1 MIVEVE
7 YRYKLNHGVKQTLKS
22 MEPEFGFNGLG
33 EVVFRR
39 TYSRDN
45 EDWADV
51 VIRVIEG
58 VITIRKNHY
67 YKNGIEWNEKEWD
80 SIAEKMALSMFKME
94 WLPPGRGLWMMGTP
108 FVYERGAMALYNC
121 FDFSTEFWTDR
132 GLKKFS
138 DFNDGDDVTVRG
150 KNKWVNAKV
159 KCFGK
164 DRLWKLIV
172 RKGSEIREIMTTENH
187 RWIVKN
193 KRDGS
198 YYKTNLLVT
207 KELYE
212 NLKLVSFV
220 KRTNHHDLQICGVG
234 IQHGIVFGDGT
245 FRSNVNSCSITLC
258 DNKKELSRYFSTPR
272 KYNNTITG
280 LPSTWKQLPS
290 LDMNKEYLLGFIA
303 GWFATDGYIG
313 KNSCMSI
320 SNKDKDVLQGLRN
333 ILFKLDISTGKIR
346 LSRTE
351 NPFTGEYSPLY
362 SVSIN
367 REYVPE
373 SFFIRD
379 DQRDRLK
386 PCSNCKKMDWRVV
399 SVEPTDRVEDVWC
412 VVEPSQEE
420 FTLECGILTKNC
432 SATDSE
438 KDFIKAAHW
447 GMDCLM
453 NGVGVGFN
461 TNWKGKVSYPNKS
474 EIKKVVIKDSREGW
488 IDSVAT
494 LMRSF
499 VVDPETGR
507 PEQEWFPEFDYSKVR
522 KQGEKI
528 KGFGGTASGP
538 KPLQDLHERIE
549 QYFMNFLS
557 DNPDYTH
564 SRLVADVFNAIGACV
579 VAGNVRRC
587 LPSESMV
594 HTEKGLKPINKVK
607 VGDRVLTMDGY
618 ENVCNVFEQGRQQLV
633 KIVTQDG
640 DFRCTPNHRMAVCS
654 SYDTYEWKEASS
666 LKEGDRLISSRYLTD
681 GVDSVL
687 PTLHYEYS
695 KHSTTCKEIQIPE
708 LDEDIA
714 WLIGL
719 FQGDGYVYPN
729 YKKNGYNA
737 YVSIVGGLNEF
748 DVMYKAKQQLER
760 FGKELHVTLKKRPN
774 ENSYIVHCQ
783 SKQLAWYFDKYIKQ
797 AKKIIRTPEFIFK
810 SKPSIRL
817 AYVAGITDA
826 DGCLKNRPIQVVSTV
841 YEEFARDIQNIL
853 YSCGITT
860 RLRCCSDN
868 VPSRLKHWQQM
879 FQVNLITKSSQ
890 RLFDSIPQLFK
901 EMRKT
906 SRSQNANGFPTSFE
920 NTSTVKTKFGLYSNK
935 QINIDAY
942 EKHYGY
948 CDYTPVEVIKVVEDV
963 EEDTWDIEVENRH
976 EFFCNGY
983 LTHNSAEI
991 CLGSADDTQFMNLKN
1006 YEKHPE
1012 RMEIGWLSNNSVLL
1026 KDTPTNKV
1034 LKEMA
1039 QRISDN
1045 GEPGMLNL
1053 SNAQRY
1059 GRMGEDREDKTAIL
1073 TNPCVTGDTLIP
1085 VADGRI
1091 VAIKDLNPDID
1102 IPVYSI
1108 NRYTGDESIKLG
1120 VHPRFTGN
1128 KPVVEISFTDG
1139 DYVKTTENHLFM
1151 VGTGKLKQACE
1162 LGVGDIIPEF
1172 QHPNQSEPSLYNGG
1186 EFNFARQLCDH
1197 VSIDDWETREQSIC
1211 LDCKNL
1217 QRKDTWKFNCGKQIK
1232 GVRKLEG
1239 IHPVYNITVDTNNTF
1254 AIITNENNKRGIY
1267 TMNCGEIS
1275 LADKETCNLS
1285 EIFPTRCYGPE
1296 EFFNAIRYATL
1307 YSSTVALL
1315 PTHRRETNNIIMKNR
1330 RIGVSISGI
1339 AQWASGFNKEGWS
1352 KNMNY
1357 SEISK
1362 YLDNGYKIVRSENK
1376 RLARDA
1382 GVPKSIRVTT
1392 IKPSGTI
1399 SLLAGVTPGI
1409 HFPVSRYAIRRIR
1422 VGTQSPIIDALIN
1435 SNVPNE
1441 DDQYSANTKVFEFII
1456 DHGPVRPCEEVSPW
1470 EQFALIRMV
1479 QKYWADN
1486 SVSATVYFDKEK
1498 CKPEEI
1504 QKMLDLYIPE
1514 LKSVSMLPHSGHGYA
1529 QAPYEPLTEEEYN
1542 KRVEETKIDFSN
1554 TKGNVP
1560 SGSVYCTGDNCV
1572 RV

>member
-1 MIVEVE
+1 
-7 YRYKLNHGVKQTLKS
+7 
-22 MEPEFGFNGLG
+22 
-33 EVVFRR
+33 
-39 TYSRDN
+39 
-45 EDWADV
+45 
-51 VIRVIEG
+51 
-58 VITIRKNHY
+58 
-67 YKNGIEWNEKEWD
+67 
-80 SIAEKMALSMFKME
+80 
-94 WLPPGRGLWMMGTP
+94 
-108 FVYERGAMALYNC
+108 
-121 FDFSTEFWTDR
+121 
-132 GLKKFS
+132 
-138 DFNDGDDVTVRG
+138 
-150 KNKWVNAKV
+150 
-159 KCFGK
+159 
-164 DRLWKLIV
+164 
-172 RKGSEIREIMTTENH
+172 
-187 RWIVKN
+187 
-193 KRDGS
+193 
-198 YYKTNLLVT
+198 
-207 KELYE
+207 
-212 NLKLVSFV
+212 
-220 KRTNHHDLQICGVG
+220 
-234 IQHGIVFGDGT
+234 
-245 FRSNVNSCSITLC
+245 
-258 DNKKELSRYFSTPR
+258 
-272 KYNNTITG
+272 
-280 LPSTWKQLPS
+280 
-290 LDMNKEYLLGFIA
+290 MNKEYLLGFIA
-303 GWFATDGYIG
+303 GWFATDGHIG

-320 SNKDKDVLQGLRN
+320 SNNDKDVLQGLRD
-333 ILFKLDISTGKIR
+333 ILFKLDITTGKIR
-346 LSRTE
+346 LARTE
-351 NPFTGEYSPLY
+351 NPFNGEQSPLY

-367 REYVPE
+367 RKGITE

-379 DQRDRLK
+379 DQRDRF
-386 PCSNCKKMDWRVV
+386 SNCKEMDWRVV
-399 SVEPTDRVEDVWC
+399 SVEPTDKIEDVWC
-412 VVEPSQEE
+412 VVEPSKEE

-438 KDFIKAAHW
+438 KDFVKAAHW

-474 EIKKVVIKDSREGW
+474 EIKKVVIEDSREGW

-499 VVDPETGR
+499 VADPETGR

-528 KGFGGTASGP
+528 KGFGGTASGS

-549 QYFMNFLS
+549 RYFMDFLS

-587 LPSESMV
+587 LPGESMV
-594 HTEKGLKPINKVK
+594 HTESGLKPINKVK

-618 ENVCNVFEQGRQQLV
+618 ENVCNVFEQGRQKLV
-633 KIVTQDG
+633 KIITQDG

-681 GVDSVL
+681 GVDTVL
-687 PTLHYEYS
+687 PTWHYKYS

-719 FQGDGYVYPN
+719 FQGDGYTYPN

-826 DGCLKNRPIQVVSTV
+826 DGCLKHRPIQVVSTV

-860 RLRCCSDN
+860 RLTCCSDN
-868 VPSRLKHWQQM
+868 FPSRLKHWQQM

-906 SRSQNANGFPTSFE
+906 SRSQNANGFPASFE
-920 NTSTVKTKFGLYSNK
+920 NTPTVKTKFGLYSNK

-1026 KDTPTNKV
+1026 KDTPTNEV

-1053 SNAQRY
+1053 ANAQRY
-1059 GRMGEDREDKTAIL
+1059 GRMGEYREDNTAIL
-1073 TNPCVTGDTLIP
+1073 TNP
-1085 VADGRI
+1085 
-1091 VAIKDLNPDID
+1091 
-1102 IPVYSI
+1102 
-1108 NRYTGDESIKLG
+1108 
-1120 VHPRFTGN
+1120 
-1128 KPVVEISFTDG
+1128 
-1139 DYVKTTENHLFM
+1139 
-1151 VGTGKLKQACE
+1151 
-1162 LGVGDIIPEF
+1162 
-1172 QHPNQSEPSLYNGG
+1172 
-1186 EFNFARQLCDH
+1186 
-1197 VSIDDWETREQSIC
+1197 
-1211 LDCKNL
+1211 
-1217 QRKDTWKFNCGKQIK
+1217 
-1232 GVRKLEG
+1232 
-1239 IHPVYNITVDTNNTF
+1239 
-1254 AIITNENNKRGIY
+1254 
-1267 TMNCGEIS
+1267 CGEIS

-1362 YLDNGYKIVRSENK
+1362 YLDSGYKIVRSENK

-1382 GVPKSIRVTT
+1382 GVPESIRVTT

-1422 VGTQSPIIDALIN
+1422 VGTQSPIIDALLN
-1435 SNVPNE
+1435 SNVPRE
-1441 DDQYSANTKVFEFII
+1441 DDQYSVNTKVFEFII

-1486 SVSATVYFDKEK
+1486 SVSATVYFDKES

-1514 LKSVSMLPHSGHGYA
+1514 LKSVSMLPHSGHGYT

>member
-1 MIVEVE
+1 MIVEVK
-7 YRYKLNHGVKQTLKS
+7 YRYKLNHELKQTLKS

-121 FDFSTEFWTDR
+121 FDFSTEFWTDK

-138 DFNDGDDVTVRG
+138 DFNDGDVVTVRG
-150 KNKWVNAKV
+150 KNKWVDAKV

-164 DRLWKLIV
+164 DRLWKLVV

-187 RWIVKN
+187 RWNVKN
-193 KRDGS
+193 KKCGS
-198 YYKTNLLVT
+198 YYKENLLKT

-212 NLKLVSFV
+212 NLKLVSFA
-220 KRTNHHDLQICGVG
+220 KRTNVHCLQICGVG

-245 FRSNVNSCSITLC
+245 KSSN
-258 DNKKELSRYFSTPR
+258 

-303 GWFATDGYIG
+303 GWFATDGHIG

-320 SNKDKDVLQGLRN
+320 SNKDKDVLQGLRD
-333 ILFKLDISTGKIR
+333 ILFKLDITTGKIR
-346 LSRTE
+346 LTRTE
-351 NPFTGEYSPLY
+351 NPFTGEQSPLY

-367 REYVPE
+367 RKGITK

-379 DQRDRLK
+379 DQRERF
-386 PCSNCKKMDWRVV
+386 SNCKEMDWRVV
-399 SVEPTDRVEDVWC
+399 SVEPTDKIEDVWC
-412 VVEPSQEE
+412 VVEPSKEE

-438 KDFIKAAHW
+438 KDFVQAAHW

-474 EIKKVVIKDSREGW
+474 EIKKVVIEDSREGW

-499 VVDPETGR
+499 VADPETGR
-507 PEQEWFPEFDYSKVR
+507 PQQEWFPEFDYSKIR

-528 KGFGGTASGP
+528 KGFGGTASGS

-549 QYFMNFLS
+549 RYFMDFLS

-579 VAGNVRRC
+579 VAGNVRR
-587 LPSESMV
+587 
-594 HTEKGLKPINKVK
+594 
-607 VGDRVLTMDGY
+607 
-618 ENVCNVFEQGRQQLV
+618 
-633 KIVTQDG
+633 
-640 DFRCTPNHRMAVCS
+640 
-654 SYDTYEWKEASS
+654 
-666 LKEGDRLISSRYLTD
+666 
-681 GVDSVL
+681 
-687 PTLHYEYS
+687 
-695 KHSTTCKEIQIPE
+695 
-708 LDEDIA
+708 
-714 WLIGL
+714 
-719 FQGDGYVYPN
+719 
-729 YKKNGYNA
+729 
-737 YVSIVGGLNEF
+737 
-748 DVMYKAKQQLER
+748 
-760 FGKELHVTLKKRPN
+760 
-774 ENSYIVHCQ
+774 
-783 SKQLAWYFDKYIKQ
+783 
-797 AKKIIRTPEFIFK
+797 
-810 SKPSIRL
+810 
-817 AYVAGITDA
+817 
-826 DGCLKNRPIQVVSTV
+826 
-841 YEEFARDIQNIL
+841 
-853 YSCGITT
+853 
-860 RLRCCSDN
+860 
-868 VPSRLKHWQQM
+868 
-879 FQVNLITKSSQ
+879 
-890 RLFDSIPQLFK
+890 
-901 EMRKT
+901 
-906 SRSQNANGFPTSFE
+906 
-920 NTSTVKTKFGLYSNK
+920 
-935 QINIDAY
+935 
-942 EKHYGY
+942 
-948 CDYTPVEVIKVVEDV
+948 
-963 EEDTWDIEVENRH
+963 
-976 EFFCNGY
+976 
-983 LTHNSAEI
+983 SAEI

-1026 KDTPTNKV
+1026 KDTPTNEV

-1053 SNAQRY
+1053 ANAQRY

-1073 TNPCVTGDTLIP
+1073 TNP
-1085 VADGRI
+1085 
-1091 VAIKDLNPDID
+1091 
-1102 IPVYSI
+1102 
-1108 NRYTGDESIKLG
+1108 
-1120 VHPRFTGN
+1120 
-1128 KPVVEISFTDG
+1128 
-1139 DYVKTTENHLFM
+1139 
-1151 VGTGKLKQACE
+1151 
-1162 LGVGDIIPEF
+1162 
-1172 QHPNQSEPSLYNGG
+1172 
-1186 EFNFARQLCDH
+1186 
-1197 VSIDDWETREQSIC
+1197 
-1211 LDCKNL
+1211 
-1217 QRKDTWKFNCGKQIK
+1217 
-1232 GVRKLEG
+1232 
-1239 IHPVYNITVDTNNTF
+1239 
-1254 AIITNENNKRGIY
+1254 
-1267 TMNCGEIS
+1267 CGEIS

-1362 YLDNGYKIVRSENK
+1362 YLDSGYKIVRSENK

-1382 GVPKSIRVTT
+1382 GVPESIRVTT

-1422 VGTQSPIIDALIN
+1422 VGTHSPIIDALLN
-1435 SNVPNE
+1435 SNVPRE
-1441 DDQYSANTKVFEFII
+1441 DDQFSANTKVFEFII

-1486 SVSATVYFDKEK
+1486 SVSATVYFDKES

-1514 LKSVSMLPHSGHGYA
+1514 LKSVSMLPHSGHGYV

>member
-1 MIVEVE
+1 MIVEVK
-7 YRYKLNHGVKQTLKS
+7 YRYKLNHELKQTLKS

-80 SIAEKMALSMFKME
+80 STAEKMALSMFKME

-121 FDFSTEFWTDR
+121 
-132 GLKKFS
+132 
-138 DFNDGDDVTVRG
+138 
-150 KNKWVNAKV
+150 
-159 KCFGK
+159 
-164 DRLWKLIV
+164 
-172 RKGSEIREIMTTENH
+172 
-187 RWIVKN
+187 
-193 KRDGS
+193 
-198 YYKTNLLVT
+198 
-207 KELYE
+207 
-212 NLKLVSFV
+212 
-220 KRTNHHDLQICGVG
+220 
-234 IQHGIVFGDGT
+234 
-245 FRSNVNSCSITLC
+245 
-258 DNKKELSRYFSTPR
+258 
-272 KYNNTITG
+272 
-280 LPSTWKQLPS
+280 
-290 LDMNKEYLLGFIA
+290 
-303 GWFATDGYIG
+303 
-313 KNSCMSI
+313 
-320 SNKDKDVLQGLRN
+320 
-333 ILFKLDISTGKIR
+333 
-346 LSRTE
+346 
-351 NPFTGEYSPLY
+351 
-362 SVSIN
+362 
-367 REYVPE
+367 
-373 SFFIRD
+373 
-379 DQRDRLK
+379 
-386 PCSNCKKMDWRVV
+386 
-399 SVEPTDRVEDVWC
+399 
-412 VVEPSQEE
+412 
-420 FTLECGILTKNC
+420 

-438 KDFIKAAHW
+438 KDFVKAAHW

-461 TNWKGKVSYPNKS
+461 TNWKGKVSFPNKS
-474 EIKKVVIKDSREGW
+474 EIRKVVIEDSREGW

-499 VVDPETGR
+499 VADPETGR

-549 QYFMNFLS
+549 RYFMDFLS

-579 VAGNVRRC
+579 VAGNVRR
-587 LPSESMV
+587 
-594 HTEKGLKPINKVK
+594 
-607 VGDRVLTMDGY
+607 
-618 ENVCNVFEQGRQQLV
+618 
-633 KIVTQDG
+633 
-640 DFRCTPNHRMAVCS
+640 
-654 SYDTYEWKEASS
+654 
-666 LKEGDRLISSRYLTD
+666 
-681 GVDSVL
+681 
-687 PTLHYEYS
+687 
-695 KHSTTCKEIQIPE
+695 
-708 LDEDIA
+708 
-714 WLIGL
+714 
-719 FQGDGYVYPN
+719 
-729 YKKNGYNA
+729 
-737 YVSIVGGLNEF
+737 
-748 DVMYKAKQQLER
+748 
-760 FGKELHVTLKKRPN
+760 
-774 ENSYIVHCQ
+774 
-783 SKQLAWYFDKYIKQ
+783 
-797 AKKIIRTPEFIFK
+797 
-810 SKPSIRL
+810 
-817 AYVAGITDA
+817 
-826 DGCLKNRPIQVVSTV
+826 
-841 YEEFARDIQNIL
+841 
-853 YSCGITT
+853 
-860 RLRCCSDN
+860 
-868 VPSRLKHWQQM
+868 
-879 FQVNLITKSSQ
+879 
-890 RLFDSIPQLFK
+890 
-901 EMRKT
+901 
-906 SRSQNANGFPTSFE
+906 
-920 NTSTVKTKFGLYSNK
+920 
-935 QINIDAY
+935 
-942 EKHYGY
+942 
-948 CDYTPVEVIKVVEDV
+948 
-963 EEDTWDIEVENRH
+963 
-976 EFFCNGY
+976 
-983 LTHNSAEI
+983 SAEI

-1026 KDTPTNKV
+1026 KDTPTNEV

-1053 SNAQRY
+1053 ANSQRY

-1073 TNPCVTGDTLIP
+1073 TNPCVTGDTWVMTTEGSFQVKDLVDKPHDVLVHGKPYKSLSGFFSTGVKDVYHLKTKEGFNIKLTDNHKLKTSCGKWVEVKDLQVNDTLSLHNHREFDFTIVQEDWKMGWLLGTLFGDGTFDYKQKRVIWDFWGNDQCDMISRVEEYLIELGLRDENQKSP
-1085 VADGRI
+1085 TENNSGTHTRITSSQFECFTEYIKKGKVLTDNIESSSLSLQSGFLQGWFDTDGCVCVNNKKGSSIRLSSVSKNELKRALRMLLRQGIRGRI
-1091 VAIKDLNPDID
+1091 YENRENEGYRQLPDGKGGVKLYWCKSWDELVVSRDSIFQYHSRIGFSHENKRRKLQLIID
-1102 IPVYSI
+1102 GMKRKPYQSKWSVEITSIEPVGQEEVY
-1108 NRYTGDESIKLG
+1108 DC
-1120 VHPRFTGN
+1120 
-1128 KPVVEISFTDG
+1128 VVEDVHMFDAQG
-1139 DYVKTTENHLFM
+1139 F
-1151 VGTGKLKQACE
+1151 
-1162 LGVGDIIPEF
+1162 
-1172 QHPNQSEPSLYNGG
+1172 
-1186 EFNFARQLCDH
+1186 
-1197 VSIDDWETREQSIC
+1197 VS
-1211 LDCKNL
+1211 
-1217 QRKDTWKFNCGKQIK
+1217 
-1232 GVRKLEG
+1232 
-1239 IHPVYNITVDTNNTF
+1239 H
-1254 AIITNENNKRGIY
+1254 
-1267 TMNCGEIS
+1267 NCGEIS

-1362 YLDNGYKIVRSENK
+1362 YLDSGYKIVRSENK

-1382 GVPKSIRVTT
+1382 GVPESIRVTT

-1422 VGTQSPIIDALIN
+1422 VGTQSPIIDALLN

-1441 DDQYSANTKVFEFII
+1441 DDQFSANTKVFEFTI

-1486 SVSATVYFDKEK
+1486 SVSATVYFDKES